1 MTKRWN
7 KETREQAV
15 RLVLEHSHKYPSKWA
30 AITIVAERLGMSPE
44 SLRRWIRQYQVDA
57 GAREGITTE
66 EVAEIRALRRKN
78 AELERT
84 IAILKAATTFF
95 ARESD
100 PRQQ

>member
-15 RLVLEHSHKYPSKWA
+15 RLVLEHSHEYPSKWA

-66 EVAEIRALRRKN
+66 EAAEIRALRRKN

>member
-1 MTKRWN
+1 MIRG
-7 KETREQAV
+7 
-15 RLVLEHSHKYPSKWA
+15 VLEHSHKYPSKWA
-30 AITIVAERLGMSPE
+30 EITIVAGRLGMSPE

-66 EVAEIRALRRKN
+66 EAAEIRALRRKN

>member
-15 RLVLEHSHKYPSKWA
+15 RLVLKHSHKYPSQWA

-66 EVAEIRALRRKN
+66 EAAEIRALRRKN
-78 AELERT
+78 AELELRS
-84 IAILKAATTFF
+84 
-95 ARESD
+95 RS
-100 PRQQ
+100 

>member
-1 MTKRWN
+1 MEQKD
-7 KETREQAV
+7 KEEVIRG
-15 RLVLEHSHKYPSKWA
+15 VLEHSHKYPSKWA

-44 SLRRWIRQYQVDA
+44 SLSSCIRQYQLDA

-66 EVAEIRALRRKN
+66 EAAEIRALRRKN

-95 ARESD
+95 AQKSD
-100 PRQQ
+100 PQQQ